1 VSDES
6 PTPGERRIRE
16 LLAPL
21 ARETATPAPDMVRRL
36 VQTVRWQAGVR
47 GAVRVAG
54 TVAGGMVDCAALLL
68 GLGSRRREPR

>member
-47 GAVRVAG
+47 GA
-54 TVAGGMVDCAALLL
+54 GGMVDCAALLL

>member
-1 VSDES
+1 MSDES
-6 PTPGERRIRE
+6 LTPGERRVRE

-36 VQTVRWQAGVR
+36 LQTLRWQAGVR

-54 TVAGGMVDCAALLL
+54 TVAGGMVDCAVLLL
-68 GLGSRRREPR
+68 GLSARRREPR